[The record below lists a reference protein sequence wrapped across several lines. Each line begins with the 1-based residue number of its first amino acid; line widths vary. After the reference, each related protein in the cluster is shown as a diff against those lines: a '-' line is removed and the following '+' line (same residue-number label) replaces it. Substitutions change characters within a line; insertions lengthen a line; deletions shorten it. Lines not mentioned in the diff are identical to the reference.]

1 MLKYAAVSWIVS
13 SASRL
18 DGALKASQARMN
30 GLLLLV
36 LLPQA
41 SETWRYMSV
50 SNSCLSLHGSTHL
63 SVAQCD
69 AGGSSFCAGRRVS
82 EARHQSQVCL
92 DVVLYPQGLRSLD
105 ARLRGWNLISFV
117 NFSRSRAGWKLP

>member
-30 GLLLLV
+30 GLLLLA

-50 SNSCLSLHGSTHL
+50 SNSLLL
-63 SVAQCD
+63 IVAWIY
-69 AGGSSFCAGRRVS
+69 SP
-82 EARHQSQVCL
+82 VC
-92 DVVLYPQGLRSLD
+92 
-105 ARLRGWNLISFV
+105 
-117 NFSRSRAGWKLP
+117 SRA